1 MTVLPVAKLVT
12 NSGLALAHSRTRD
25 VLLLGRYS
33 LDTAVWLA
41 AWYGDRGSVRFQTS
55 LVSELSASTL
65 LRLPDVAPHRAGGQ
79 ARQAGPRRACRP
91 GAVYVT

>member
-1 MTVLPVAKLVT
+1 
-12 NSGLALAHSRTRD
+12 
-25 VLLLGRYS
+25 
-33 LDTAVWLA
+33 
-41 AWYGDRGSVRFQTS
+41 VRFQTS

-65 LRLPDVAPHRAGGQ
+65 LRLLDVAPHRAGGQ